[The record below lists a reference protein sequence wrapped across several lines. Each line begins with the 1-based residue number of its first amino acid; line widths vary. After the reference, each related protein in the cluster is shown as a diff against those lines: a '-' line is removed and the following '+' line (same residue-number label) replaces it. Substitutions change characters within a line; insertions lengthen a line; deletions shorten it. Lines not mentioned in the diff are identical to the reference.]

1 MNLPRYLPLCFIR
14 GNSRASGGDIVVV
27 EWNPVSIGNTF
38 IAPPAPVSFPASTGV
53 VDNGDGTYTILM
65 AGMNPGNYN
74 SLISIIEPKGLW
86 GTYYLDEVGG

>member
-1 MNLPRYLPLCFIR
+1 M
-14 GNSRASGGDIVVV
+14 VVV
-27 EWNPVSIGNTF
+27 EWNPVSIGNIF

-74 SLISIIEPKGLW
+74 SLISIIEPKSLW